1 MTSSFLFYLIIVIS
15 PFFKRM
21 NGIKVMSGMDIS
33 WTFSKAMLWKLI
45 QPFYLPSGSS
55 LLTCKFCHG
64 PSNLNGCSQPL
75 YSSWQEG
82 SLECS
87 GLEKRKRKME
97 QIMFSTRTDAII
109 VNLGI
114 FFLCTDFSFPFPSF
128 LYN

>member
-1 MTSSFLFYLIIVIS
+1 M
-15 PFFKRM
+15 
-21 NGIKVMSGMDIS
+21 
-33 WTFSKAMLWKLI
+33 FSKAMFWKLI
-45 QPFYLPSGSS
+45 QAFYLPSGLS

-64 PSNLNGCSQPL
+64 PNNLNGCSQPW
-75 YSSWQEG
+75 YSSLQES

-87 GLEKRKRKME
+87 GLEKRKKKME

-114 FFLCTDFSFPFPSF
+114 FFLCTDFSFPPPSF